1 MDVSSIFDLL
11 QQYWLEIGIILAIV
25 FVLRNLKW
33 IAIAVLVFLALS
45 HFGYLDNIKE
55 MILSYIH
62 LDSSGIPFWILNDL
76 LNNSTANQTI
86 NETINLTNIT
96 GG

>member
-45 HFGYLDNIKE
+45 YFGLLDSIKE
-55 MILSYIH
+55 LILSYIPIH
-62 LDSSGIPFWILNDL
+62 LDSLNSHAVPLGLLNDL
-76 LNNSTANQTI
+76 LNNSVNS
-86 NETINLTNIT
+86 TNIIK